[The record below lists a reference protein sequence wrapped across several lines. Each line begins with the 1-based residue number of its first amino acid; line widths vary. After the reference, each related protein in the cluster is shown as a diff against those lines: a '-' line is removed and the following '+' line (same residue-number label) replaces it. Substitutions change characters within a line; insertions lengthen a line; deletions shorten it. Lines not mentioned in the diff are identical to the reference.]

1 MTSMQP
7 VASDGAPAP
16 YWTFAGIGAGARM
29 MIPALPGVVVFAAAF
44 GALAAQKGLTLF
56 ETVLMSA
63 IVFAGVSQFVAMEI
77 WSPAMTGSLI
87 LAIAVSTLVVNLRMV
102 LMSASLQPWIGGS
115 PAWQIYPSLILL
127 TDGSWVAS
135 ARYRK
140 EGGADVG
147 YLFGSGIIIWLV
159 WVPSTAIGQIFGS
172 LLTDPKRFGVDLIVP
187 LYFVALLAPTL
198 ELSRRSLAWI
208 SAGLTAIAVF
218 YLVPGHWYVIVG
230 ALTGAIVGG
239 LIGDE

>member
-1 MTSMQP
+1 MQP

-16 YWTFAGIGAGARM
+16 TWSFAGIRAGVTV
-29 MIPALPGVVVFAAAF
+29 MIPALPGVIVFAAAF

-77 WSPAMTGSLI
+77 WSPTMTASLI
-87 LAIAVSTLVVNLRMV
+87 VTIALSTLVVNLRMV
-102 LMSASLQPWIGGS
+102 LMSASLQPWIGGAPS
-115 PAWQIYPSLILL
+115 WQTVPCLALM

-135 ARYRK
+135 LRYRR

-147 YLFGSGIIIWLV
+147 YLFGSGLTIWLF
-159 WVPSTAIGQIFGS
+159 WVPATAIGQIFGS
-172 LLTDPKRFGVDLIVP
+172 LLVDPKRFGVDLIVP

-198 ELSRRSLAWI
+198 ELSRRSLSWI
-208 SAGLTAIAVF
+208 LAGTTAVAVY
-218 YLVPGHWYVIVG
+218 YLLPGHWYVIVG
-230 ALTGAIVGG
+230 ALTGAIVAGFMR
-239 LIGDE
+239 DE

>member
-16 YWTFAGIGAGARM
+16 TWSFAGVLAGARV

-63 IVFAGVSQFVAMEI
+63 VVFAGVSQFVSMEI

-87 LAIAVSTLVVNLRMV
+87 FAIALSTLVVNLRMV
-102 LMSASLQPWIGGS
+102 LMSASLQPWIGAAPPS
-115 PAWQIYPSLILL
+115 QIYPSLVFM
-127 TDGSWVAS
+127 TDGNWVAS
-135 ARYRK
+135 MRYRK

-147 YLFGSGIIIWLV
+147 YLFGSGLVIWLF

-187 LYFVALLAPTL
+187 LYFIALLAPTL
-198 ELSRRSLAWI
+198 EMSRRSLAWI
-208 SAGLTAIAVF
+208 SAGVTAVAVF

-239 LIGDE
+239 MIGDD

>member
-1 MTSMQP
+1 MQP
-7 VASDGAPAP
+7 VASNGASAP
-16 YWTFAGIGAGARM
+16 TWSFAGIRAGATV

-77 WSPAMTGSLI
+77 WSPTMTASLI
-87 LAIAVSTLVVNLRMV
+87 VTIALSTLVVNLRMV
-102 LMSASLQPWIGGS
+102 LMSASLQPWIGGAPS
-115 PAWQIYPSLILL
+115 SQVFPSLFLM
-127 TDGSWVAS
+127 TDGNWVAS
-135 ARYRK
+135 LRYRR
-140 EGGADVG
+140 EGGVDIG
-147 YLFGSGIIIWLV
+147 YLFGSGLIIWLF

-172 LLTDPKRFGVDLIVP
+172 LLADPKRFGVDLIVP

-208 SAGLTAIAVF
+208 LAGVTAVAVY
-218 YLVPGHWYVIVG
+218 YLVPGHWYVIAG

-239 LIGDE
+239 FIRDE